1 VPTANIAIRLR
12 LEDLESLDGQAER
25 EGRSRS
31 GQARYIIREHLAQQ
45 GRRSTVT
52 NGSSKREP
60 KEPA

>member
-1 VPTANIAIRLR
+1 MQLRIAV
-12 LEDLESLDGQAER
+12 EDLESLDAQAER

-52 NGSSKREP
+52 NGRSSDRDNEW
-60 KEPA
+60 AA